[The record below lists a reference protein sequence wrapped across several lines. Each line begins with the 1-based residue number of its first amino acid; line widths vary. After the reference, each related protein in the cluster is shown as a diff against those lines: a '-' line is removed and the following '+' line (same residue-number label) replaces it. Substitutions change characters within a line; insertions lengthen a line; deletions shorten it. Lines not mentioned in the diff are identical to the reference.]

1 MCIRDRYP
9 LLLHY
14 PYFQLYRKQVV
25 KQADLVLAM
34 QLCSD
39 DFTAEQ
45 KARNFDYY
53 EALTVRDSSLSACT
67 QAVMAAEVGH
77 LGLAYDYLGEAAFM
91 DLHDLEHNTRDGVH
105 IASLAGAWVALVGGF
120 AGLRH
125 RDGTVSFAPR
135 LPEGLTRLAFSLL
148 IRGQRLRVEVNHAS
162 ARYLL
167 EDGKQLEIAHHGKRV
182 KLSAGKP
189 EERPIAAIPPRPRPS
204 QPPGREPVARVE
216 QR

>member
-1 MCIRDRYP
+1 M
-9 LLLHY
+9 
-14 PYFQLYRKQVV
+14 
-25 KQADLVLAM
+25 
-34 QLCSD
+34 
-39 DFTAEQ
+39 
-45 KARNFDYY
+45 
-53 EALTVRDSSLSACT
+53 
-67 QAVMAAEVGH
+67 
-77 LGLAYDYLGEAAFM
+77 
-91 DLHDLEHNTRDGVH
+91 
-105 IASLAGAWVALVGGF
+105 
-120 AGLRH
+120 RH

-189 EERPIAAIPPRPRPS
+189 EERPIAAIPPRPQPS
-204 QPPGREPVARVE
+204 QPPGREPAARLD